1 MKVDLRGR
9 LRWVTGTALVMTVAL
24 VLWMPAITARTST
37 RSSTRNSALTLAR
50 RSFDSGDAKPEAQKT
65 AGETFKN
72 IEVLKDIP
80 ASELIPSMRYL
91 AASLGVGCDY
101 CHQADHF
108 DNDDKPT
115 KQRARNMMKMMF
127 AINQDNFNGKREVT
141 CYTCHR
147 GAAKAASIASLSA
160 ATNGPTTAAVE
171 SGSNSKTTR
180 AIEAGE
186 AGGVSNE
193 AARAMPSITQILAKY
208 VDGIGGSAAVQ
219 KNQTRVEQG
228 SVEGPRGPHAAIE
241 TYRTAPDKAFAIVHR
256 PNGEVSEGVSGEIG
270 WGKRANGEVTDESG
284 DELARSRQWAEFYP
298 GERFEKDYERFQ
310 VRGTESVNGHDAYMV
325 MAWWKGDGADRI
337 YFDVQSGLLV
347 RITHRIESPL
357 GALPLQTDYEDYRDV
372 NGLKIPFT
380 VRVTRIDGTTTYTWQ
395 KMEAN
400 VAIDPSLYEKP
411 AEKPAA
417 EKPLK
422 PDAKP

>member
-1 MKVDLRGR
+1 MDLDGKVWFQRAKCM
-9 LRWVTGTALVMTVAL
+9 ALAMTVAI
-24 VLWMPAITARTST
+24 VLWMPGKMTARTAVRGESE
-37 RSSTRNSALTLAR
+37 R
-50 RSFDSGDAKPEAQKT
+50 DAKPETQKT
-65 AGETFKN
+65 AAEAFKN
-72 IEVLKDIP
+72 IQVLKDIP
-80 ASELIPSMRYL
+80 ASELIPSMRYI

-147 GAAKAASIASLSA
+147 GAAKAASIASLFA
-160 ATNGPTTAAVE
+160 ATNGATTAVSE
-171 SGSNSKTTR
+171 SGASGKTARST
-180 AIEAGE
+180 ESGE
-186 AGGVSNE
+186 TAGVSNE
-193 AARAMPSITQILAKY
+193 AAKEMPSMTEILAKY
-208 VDGIGGSAAVQ
+208 VDAIGGSAAIQ

-228 SVEGPRGPHAAIE
+228 AVEGPHNLHAAIE
-241 TYRTAPDKAFAIVHR
+241 TYRTAPDKAFAVVHR
-256 PNGEVSEGVSGEIG
+256 PNGDVSEGLSGEIG

-284 DELARSRQWAEFYP
+284 DELARSRQWAEFYA
-298 GERFEKDYERFQ
+298 GERFDKDYERFQ
-310 VRGTESVNGHDAYMV
+310 VRGAESVNGHDAYLV

-337 YFDVQSGLLV
+337 YFDVQTGLLL

-380 VRVTRIDGTTTYTWQ
+380 VRVTRVDGTTTYTWQ

-400 VAIDPSLYEKP
+400 VAIDPGRYEKP
-411 AEKPAA
+411 AENPRA
-417 EKPLK
+417 EKPVK
-422 PDAKP
+422 TEAKP

>member
-1 MKVDLRGR
+1 MKVDFRGR
-9 LRWVTGTALVMTVAL
+9 LRWVTGTALIMTVAL

-80 ASELIPSMRYL
+80 ASELIPSMRYV

-171 SGSNSKTTR
+171 SGSNGKTTR
-180 AIEAGE
+180 ALEAGE
-186 AGGVSNE
+186 AVSVSNE
-193 AARAMPSITQILAKY
+193 AAKAMPSITQILAKY
-208 VDGIGGSAAVQ
+208 ADGIGGSAAVQ
-219 KNQTRVEQG
+219 KNRTRVEQG
-228 SVEGPRGPHAAIE
+228 SVEGPRGLHAEIE

-256 PNGEVSEGVSGEIG
+256 PNGDVSEGVSGEIG

-310 VRGTESVNGHDAYMV
+310 VRGTESVNGHDAYV
-325 MAWWKGDGADRI
+325 VVAWWKGDGADRI
-337 YFDVQSGLLV
+337 YFDVQSGLLL

-357 GALPLQTDYEDYRDV
+357 GALPLQTDYEDYREV

-380 VRVTRIDGTTTYTWQ
+380 VRVTRVDGTTTYTWQ

-400 VAIDPSLYEKP
+400 VAIDSSRYEKP
-411 AEKPAA
+411 AKKPA
-417 EKPLK
+417 EEPLK
-422 PDAKP
+422 PEAKP

>member
-1 MKVDLRGR
+1 MNLDRKVWFKRAKCTVL
-9 LRWVTGTALVMTVAL
+9 AMTVAI
-24 VLWMPAITARTST
+24 VLWMPGKITARTAVRGESE
-37 RSSTRNSALTLAR
+37 R
-50 RSFDSGDAKPEAQKT
+50 DAKAETQKT
-65 AGETFKN
+65 AVEVFKN
-72 IEVLKDIP
+72 IQVLKDIP
-80 ASELIPSMRYL
+80 ASELIPSMRYI

-147 GAAKAASIASLSA
+147 GVAKAASIASLSA
-160 ATNGPTTAAVE
+160 ATNGAPAPVVE
-171 SGSNSKTTR
+171 SGSGGKAAR
-180 AIEAGE
+180 ATEPGETAG
-186 AGGVSNE
+186 ASNE
-193 AARAMPSITQILAKY
+193 ATKAMPSMTEILAKY
-208 VDGIGGSAAVQ
+208 VDAIGGSAAIQ

-256 PNGEVSEGVSGEIG
+256 PNGDVSEGVSGEIG

-298 GERFEKDYERFQ
+298 GERFDKDYERFQ
-310 VRGTESVNGHDAYMV
+310 VRGMESVNGHDAYLV

-337 YFDVQSGLLV
+337 YFDVQSGLLL

-380 VRVTRIDGTTTYTWQ
+380 VRVTRVDGTTTYTWQ

-400 VAIDPSLYEKP
+400 VAIDPGRYEKP
-411 AEKPAA
+411 VEKPAA
-417 EKPLK
+417 RALK